1 MMQCHM
7 ACGISVNNDM
17 ETRTKYNV
25 HIPRPPDPYPRS
37 LSDLAFISFISYI
50 NKLLIIF
57 YFKIKDLSK
66 KEHQHNGAFISNC
79 IDTKNAESRAEE
91 FVHPV
96 YLCYEQQML

>member
-37 LSDLAFISFISYI
+37 QSDL
-50 NKLLIIF
+50 
-57 YFKIKDLSK
+57 
-66 KEHQHNGAFISNC
+66 AFISNC